1 MENFLLL
8 FFPLLGIALL
18 IRLMATPMKLA
29 WKLLAG
35 FTCGF
40 LCLWLLNL
48 IAGFTGF
55 LFPVN
60 PVTVVISG
68 FLGIPG
74 ILLLV
79 LSQLLL

>member
-8 FFPLLGIALL
+8 LIPVIGIAFL
-18 IRLMATPMKLA
+18 IRIMITPMKLA
-29 WKLLAG
+29 WRILAG
-35 FTCGF
+35 CVCGF

-60 PVTVVISG
+60 PVTVAVTG

-74 ILLLV
+74 ILLLILAQLV
-79 LSQLLL
+79 L